1 MAAKTKTQVRVP
13 VEIIEMRPRAMRVR
27 ISGTDNVVWIQR
39 RWFDADSSTITA
51 AVAEAAVAEHAAWR
65 AEQRADRDAEREF
78 REGYHALPTPA
89 RETERALGFRVG
101 VAVASSLATTRMIWI
116 PRSVLRDGMAPGW
129 ILIAKVSEIIADVD
143 GGGVTPWVDDDN
155 VFGDASR
162 YA

>member
-1 MAAKTKTQVRVP
+1 MSKRIQVSIVKETKKALLVRAQGTQL
-13 VEIIEMRPRAMRVR
+13 E
-27 ISGTDNVVWIQR
+27 GWIQR
-39 RWFDADSSTITA
+39 RWFDAETSTVAASTFDR
-51 AVAEAAVAEHAAWR
+51 AVAAR
-65 AEQRADRDAEREF
+65 AEYVAAARAERDAEREF

-129 ILIAKVSEIIADVD
+129 ILIAKAREIIADVD